1 MYQDFP
7 HHHVVGY
14 GDVSRQVKALAQLW
28 DLNVV

>member
-7 HHHVVGY
+7 HRHVVGY